1 MIRTALVFSLLATPA
16 LAATDCPQN
25 QAVYTEKDNG
35 YVLTFRPTKPW
46 EAAAN
51 VMTIMTLEFPKFEG
65 AEPRTLWGWTWL
77 PNGTSHDR
85 IEFFNG
91 CTLDS
96 LPDLSGDVVSGST
109 SEELDACSVW
119 EGVIFSLA
127 DNDVH
132 FLRWHDGGMAAET
145 LLLPNLGP
153 TIRYSGLVLGPGM
166 QPHDV
171 FTFTGCAAAE

>member
-1 MIRTALVFSLLATPA
+1 MIRTALVLSLIATPA

-25 QAVYTEKDNG
+25 RAIYTEKDNG
-35 YVLTFRPTKPW
+35 YVLTFRPTLRW
-46 EAAAN
+46 EASAN
-51 VMTIMTLEFPKFEG
+51 VMTIMTLAFPDYPN
-65 AEPRTLWGWTWL
+65 AQPVTLWGWIWL

-85 IEFFNG
+85 IAFFDG

-96 LPDLSGDVVSGST
+96 LPDRNGDVVPGST
-109 SEELDACSVW
+109 QEQLDACSVW

-132 FLRWHDGGMAAET
+132 DLGWHDGAMAAET

-153 TIRYSGLVLGPGM
+153 TIRYSGLVLGPG
-166 QPHDV
+166 QEPHDV
-171 FTFTGCAAAE
+171 FTYQGCSPE